1 LRWRAISTCAAALLA
16 ILAGALP
23 APAGVPQR
31 KPQRVVSLNL
41 CSDELLLQLADR
53 DTVASVSFLATDPSL
68 SSVADLA
75 AGLPAN
81 RGRLEEI
88 VALHPDL
95 VLAHRY
101 AGRSTTEALRR
112 LGYRVVEIDSPQ
124 DLDAVRQ
131 QILDVADALDVPQRG
146 RAMVASFDARLA
158 ALPPVVEPRPTAAIY
173 QPNGYAFGRDSLADR
188 ILALA
193 GFANLAAQDGVRGYA
208 RLSLEQLVA
217 HPPDRLVLEG
227 DDFDRRS
234 MAQQF
239 LSHPALRD
247 RFPPQARIVVP
258 RRLWLCAGLN
268 VATAAELLARARL
281 AQQAKP

>member
-1 LRWRAISTCAAALLA
+1 M
-16 ILAGALP
+16 
-23 APAGVPQR
+23 
-31 KPQRVVSLNL
+31 
-41 CSDELLLQLADR
+41 QLADR
-53 DTVASVSFLATDPSL
+53 DTIASVSFLATDPSL

-75 AGLPAN
+75 AGLPTN

-95 VLAHRY
+95 ILAHRY
-101 AGRSTTEALRR
+101 AGRSTTDALRR
-112 LGYRVVEIDSPQ
+112 LGYRVVEIESPQ
-124 DLDAVRQ
+124 DLNAVRQ
-131 QILDVADALDVPQRG
+131 QILDVATALGVPQRG
-146 RAMVASFDARLA
+146 SAMVATFDRRLA
-158 ALPPVVEPRPTAAIY
+158 LLPPVVEPRPTAAIY

-193 GFANLAAQDGVRGYA
+193 GFANLAAQDGVTGYA
-208 RLSLEQLVA
+208 RLSLEQLVT

-247 RFPPQARIVVP
+247 RFPPQARIEVP

-268 VATAAELLARARL
+268 VATAAELLALARVM
-281 AQQAKP
+281 QQAGP

>member
-1 LRWRAISTCAAALLA
+1 MNWRAISTLGVAALLA
-16 ILAGALP
+16 VLTEAVAATAGAP
-23 APAGVPQR
+23 PPN
-31 KPQRVVSLNL
+31 RVVSLNL

-53 DTVASVSFLATDPSL
+53 GTVASISFLATDPSL
-68 SSVADLA
+68 SSVAPLTV
-75 AGLPAN
+75 GLPVN

-101 AGRSTTEALRR
+101 AARSTTDALRR

-124 DLDAVRQ
+124 TLDAVRQ
-131 QILDVADALDVPQRG
+131 QILEVAAALGVPERG
-146 RAMVASFDARLA
+146 HAMVASLDARLA
-158 ALPPVVEPRPTAAIY
+158 ALPPIVEPRPTAAIY
-173 QPNGYAFGRDSLADR
+173 QPNGYAFGRDSLADK
-188 ILALA
+188 ILDLA
-193 GFANLAAQDGVRGYA
+193 GFANLAARDGVRGYA
-208 RLSLEQLVA
+208 RLSLEQLVV

-239 LSHPALRD
+239 LSHPALKD
-247 RFPPQARIVVP
+247 RFPAQARIEVP

-268 VATAAELLARARL
+268 VATAAELLARARV
-281 AQQAKP
+281 AEQRRP